1 MYLSYIELLR
11 ELVEDGSV
19 GVLVL
24 LHNGGYEGDQL
35 VPELEVVQPRS
46 GVLGVSFSLVRIN
59 LK

>member
-1 MYLSYIELLR
+1 MYLSYIQLLR

-24 LHNGGYEGDQL
+24 LHHGGYEGDQL
-35 VPELEVVQPRS
+35 VPEFKVVQSRS
-46 GVLGVSFSLVRIN
+46 SVLGVSFSLVRIN